1 MQDLKVF
8 AELNNTNSIVDK
20 QKILEKYK
28 DSKVV
33 KDLLE
38 AALNPYRTFQFT
50 KMPCKFTG
58 QLTDPSWSDID
69 WHDCYMAM
77 LKDLELRLT
86 TGNQAKETVA
96 AVMKCFNEEAFNIY
110 SKVLI
115 KAPIGVTAKTVN
127 KVFPNLIPEFN
138 LMLAPNEIADI
149 TKVKYPVNVQP
160 KLDGYRCVYH
170 NGAMFSRSGK
180 SFANKNISEYF
191 ASVFAINEY
200 TLDGELYA
208 PGYNFNQLQTILNTQ
223 EARLPAGLKL
233 YIYDAMTTKDWE
245 AKMCQKPYQAR
256 LKALQEVVANIG
268 DHQKVLAISNDL
280 ANTSKE
286 VVDLYKTYLKQGLEG
301 VMLKA
306 PDGLY
311 RWKRVTVRSGEMLKV
326 KPYKTEDLEVTDIYD
341 GEGKYVGMAGG
352 VVVDFNGVA
361 VRCGSG
367 FDDATR
373 EAMAKSPDDYIG
385 KVAEI
390 RYLEVTEDGSLR
402 HPSFLRW
409 REEKD

>member
-8 AELNNTNSIVDK
+8 TELKNTNSVLEK

-28 DSKVV
+28 DSKLVQELLKANLNPFRLFQFNKMPV
-33 KDLLE
+33 YETKINFSSRPIHMDFLDLL
-38 AALNPYRTFQFT
+38 
-50 KMPCKFTG
+50 KK
-58 QLTDPSWSDID
+58 
-69 WHDCYMAM
+69 
-77 LKDLELRLT
+77 LENREV
-86 TGNQAKETVA
+86 TGNDAKAEVVSVFERMT
-96 AVMKCFNEEAFNIY
+96 KEEAEVY
-110 SKVLI
+110 SKVLL
-115 KAPIGVTAKTVN
+115 KGPIGLTAKTVN
-127 KVFPNLIPEFN
+127 KVYPGLIPEFS

-149 TKVKYPVNVQP
+149 TKVKYPINVQP

-170 NGAMFSRSGK
+170 KGAMFSRSGK
-180 SFANKNISEYF
+180 SFANKHINEYF
-191 ASVFAINEY
+191 ASVFAINDY

-208 PGYNFNQLQTILNTQ
+208 PGYSFNQLQTILNNH
-223 EARLPAGLKL
+223 EARLPSGLK
-233 YIYDAMTTKDWE
+233 YFIYDAMPVGDWD

-256 LKALQEVVANIG
+256 LKLINEVVATVG

-280 ANTSKE
+280 VQTSKE
-286 VVDLYKTYLKQGLEG
+286 VLDLYKTYLGRSLEG

-311 RWKRVTVRSGEMLKV
+311 RWKRVSMRSGEMLKV
-326 KPYKTEDLEVTDIYD
+326 KPYKTEDLEVTGIYD
-341 GEGKYVGMAGG
+341 GEGKYTGMAGG

-373 EAMAKSPDDYIG
+373 EAMANAPNDYIG